1 MGRGE
6 KAKPATRNPLLSCGD
21 TQKAFEVTASDFEEV
36 GGGEA
41 EGAEE
46 ALRVAGEVER

>member
-1 MGRGE
+1 LGRGE

-21 TQKAFEVTASDFEEV
+21 TQKAFEVTAGDFEEIRW
-36 GGGEA
+36 GEA

-46 ALRVAGEVER
+46 ALGVAGKVEG